1 MNKIK
6 LMTRLQA
13 FFNAD
18 EKEKKKK
25 AEEIKGVIK
34 KLNIKKNKINKM
46 LAACQDEEMK
56 KVLQLE
62 VNIIKAQIDKG
73 RAALKNL

>member
-6 LMTRLQA
+6 LLTQLQT

-25 AEEIKGVIK
+25 AEEMKGVIK
-34 KLNIKKNKINKM
+34 KLKAKENKIKKM

-56 KVLQLE
+56 KALQLE
-62 VNIIKAQIDKG
+62 MDVINAQIQKG
-73 RAALKNL
+73 LSALRDL